1 MISNNLISGA
11 WFLDGDRSLQERITK
26 TQKQISSGYRIQ
38 DAADSPKDTANV
50 IGLGTSI
57 SSTQQYLAT
66 LGRVGAE
73 ASAVDTALSTGI
85 TLIDRARQLA
95 VRAASSVT
103 SAADRQNIAIEVVNL
118 QQQIVGIAN
127 TTVEGRFVFGGD
139 QDDAQPYQYD
149 ASSARG
155 ADRLTIQTTS
165 RIIEDPH
172 GLPVFAASS
181 ASAIFDAEDAS
192 GAPAATNIFAGLNS
206 LVTALNSNDP
216 TAVSGALSQLRAGS
230 DWLNQKQAGYGASA
244 RRIADETTLANSFL
258 TGLRS
263 RLSELRDTAIVQA
276 ATDLSLQS
284 TAQSA
289 AFSAQASVPR
299 KSLFDYIG

>member
-11 WFLDGDRSLQERITK
+11 WFLDGVRNLQERITK

-38 DAADSPKDTANV
+38 DAADSPKDTVSV

-57 SSTQQYLAT
+57 STTQQYLTT

-85 TLIDRARQLA
+85 TLIERARQLA

-103 SAADRQNIAIEVVNL
+103 TATDRQNIAIEVANL
-118 QQQIVGIAN
+118 QQQIVGLAN

-139 QDDAQPYQYD
+139 QDDTQPYQYD
-149 ASSARG
+149 VGSARG
-155 ADRLTIQTTS
+155 ADRLTTQSAS
-165 RIIEDPH
+165 RIIEDPY
-172 GLPVFAASS
+172 GLPVFTASTAA
-181 ASAIFDAEDAS
+181 AIFDAEDAA
-192 GAPAATNIFAGLNS
+192 GAPAATNILVGLNS

-216 TAVSGALSQLRAGS
+216 SAVSGALSQLRAGS
-230 DWLNQKQAGYGASA
+230 DWLNQKQAVYGASA
-244 RRIADETTLANSFL
+244 RRIADEATLANNVL

-263 RLSELRDTAIVQA
+263 RLSELRDTDIVQA